1 MEPWLG
7 HDPHTSEMSDGS
19 LSRTGKGRVPSNVRS
34 SRKRSTARILEER
47 RSEDWRSTETK
58 GSLFFLEHAGE
69 LCIISLEEEKKKQ
82 YIQ

>member
-19 LSRTGKGRVPSNVRS
+19 LSCTGKGRVPYVRS

-47 RSEDWRSTETK
+47 RSEDWQSTETK

-69 LCIISLEEEKKKQ
+69 LCIISLEEKKKKQ